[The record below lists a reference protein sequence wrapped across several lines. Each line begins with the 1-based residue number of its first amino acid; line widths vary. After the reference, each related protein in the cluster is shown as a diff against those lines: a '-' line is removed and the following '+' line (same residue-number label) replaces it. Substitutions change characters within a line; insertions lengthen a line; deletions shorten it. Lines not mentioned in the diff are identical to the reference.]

1 MPVLFR
7 CAIQS
12 IMAWLLLLAA
22 TSMANADEYK
32 TYCIGRLLID
42 IPASFELV
50 RHSGSAYISELER
63 IGTGGPEEAEK
74 LWRERVGAL
83 RNNSFQVRETNQI
96 YLKSQ
101 TIDRFYFVSRQGDFS
116 ALGLGL
122 RELWFEDMFFSSQ
135 GIVFRATHSMK
146 SENEVERREQLIRV
160 AKATTPREPDEI
172 PNKEGSCVDGAFI
185 ALPPEGETQGALF
198 MPIHE
203 QPIAIEFTFSLR
215 KPGGRQLGLE
225 GAQGSLGRRIS
236 IAGLNGR
243 YAKDYAD
250 KGFMFYAAVGQ
261 QTTENQFGLS
271 LRIKYFDT
279 RSDFGKA
286 PYTRQKADEIWD
298 RLVNSAR
305 IRP

>member
-1 MPVLFR
+1 M
-7 CAIQS
+7 
-12 IMAWLLLLAA
+12 LLNYVKSTLLGLTFLLGA

-50 RHSGSAYISELER
+50 RHSGWSYASELER
-63 IGTGGPEEAEK
+63 LGPGGPEEAERIAYAK
-74 LWRERVGAL
+74 ALELRDNKTLDDDVPQLFMGLEKVGD
-83 RNNSFQVRETNQI
+83 I
-96 YLKSQ
+96 H
-101 TIDRFYFVSRQGDFS
+101 IVSRKDDPEFWGDYPD
-116 ALGLGL
+116 LGI
-122 RELWFEDMFFSSQ
+122 WFEDAYFSSKN
-135 GIVFRATHSMK
+135 VLFRATNVLSK
-146 SENEVERREQLIRV
+146 NDELEQHEKLIRV

-305 IRP
+305 IRH